1 MSFHGGWKDS
11 QLQTRNSSCPIKA
24 NEGLMKKA
32 WGQDSGDLVSICSFV
47 TASVCR
53 LGLEVQLHQI
63 SAPHLSTQCYRAALA
78 HCASWSSF
86 MQVEAT
92 YSV

>member
-11 QLQTRNSSCPIKA
+11 QLQTRNSFCPIKA

-32 WGQDSGDLVSICSFV
+32 WSQDSGDLVSICSFV

-53 LGLEVQLHQI
+53 FTRFQLPTSPLSAAGL
-63 SAPHLSTQCYRAALA
+63 P
-78 HCASWSSF
+78 
-86 MQVEAT
+86 
-92 YSV
+92 